1 MRSRWIIIM
10 VLALAAGAVSAQR
23 RIPCVRPDTV
33 ATRGIRAVLPSVRND
48 WDPQKTYRQP
58 VVLITFKDRAFSMDD
73 PVAFYNRIFNEPGYN
88 EGVGKGC
95 VADYFREQSGGRFN
109 VQFDLYG
116 PIQADTTVANKTG
129 GTNYGSY
136 AIHDVMKSLCRTSDV
151 DFSIYDWDGDDQVDQ
166 VLFIAAGYNGAYGN
180 NKGYIWPSTSYDYF
194 QTPGGKYVSMS
205 SISTELWDDVY
216 GSCGI
221 GTIIHEFAHCL
232 GLPDLYPTSNAGFS
246 VVDDWDL
253 MDGGNYINW
262 GWCPPNFSALEK
274 MLLGWDTPV
283 ELNEATTVTGMKPVS
298 EGGTAYLVRNSGIPD
313 EYYILENRCQSGW
326 DYGVPG
332 NGLLICHVDYDPIAW
347 ADNVV
352 NTQKDHFR
360 YDLFHPDGKNY
371 KDWDPAQN
379 GKDMSKYTM
388 DKRLRSSYLSTTT
401 YPYVNPETGVSIQ
414 SLTDDTTPAATLFN
428 ANAAFEYKM
437 SKPITNILLAG
448 DGTVSFTFMGD
459 GTAVKGVTTA
469 KTGEAAVWYDLNGG
483 RLSASPSRAG
493 IFIRRNPD
501 GTSRKVVI
509 HK

>member
-1 MRSRWIIIM
+1 
-10 VLALAAGAVSAQR
+10 
-23 RIPCVRPDTV
+23 
-33 ATRGIRAVLPSVRND
+33 
-48 WDPQKTYRQP
+48 
-58 VVLITFKDRAFSMDD
+58 
-73 PVAFYNRIFNEPGYN
+73 
-88 EGVGKGC
+88 
-95 VADYFREQSGGRFN
+95 
-109 VQFDLYG
+109 
-116 PIQADTTVANKTG
+116 
-129 GTNYGSY
+129 
-136 AIHDVMKSLCRTSDV
+136 
-151 DFSIYDWDGDDQVDQ
+151 
-166 VLFIAAGYNGAYGN
+166 
-180 NKGYIWPSTSYDYF
+180 
-194 QTPGGKYVSMS
+194 MS
-205 SISTELWDDVY
+205 SISTELWDDVN

-262 GWCPPNFSALEK
+262 GWCPPNFSVLEK

-332 NGLLICHVDYDPIAW
+332 NGLLIFHVDYDPIAW
-347 ADNVV
+347 EDNVV

-388 DKRLRSSYLSTTT
+388 DKRLRSIYLSTTT
-401 YPYVNPETGVSIQ
+401 YPYVNPETGVLIH

-437 SKPITNILLAG
+437 SKPITNIQLAD
-448 DGTVSFTFMGD
+448 DGTVSFSFMGD

>member
-1 MRSRWIIIM
+1 M
-10 VLALAAGAVSAQR
+10 VLALAAGAVSAQHR
-23 RIPCVRPDTV
+23 MPCVRPDTV
-33 ATRGIRAVLPSVRND
+33 ATRGTRAVLPDLRND

-58 VVLITFKDRAFSMDD
+58 VVLITFKDCAFSTDD
-73 PVAFYNRIFNEPGYN
+73 PVAFYNRILNEPGYN
-88 EGVGKGC
+88 EGMGKGC

-136 AIHDVMKSLCRTSDV
+136 AIHDVMKSLCSTSDA
-151 DFSIYDWDGDDQVDQ
+151 DFSIYDWDDDGQVDQ

-180 NKGYIWPSTSYDYF
+180 NKGYIWPSTSHDYF

-205 SISTELWDDVY
+205 SISTELWDDVN

-221 GTIIHEFAHCL
+221 GTIIHEFTHCL
-232 GLPDLYPTSNAGFS
+232 GLPDLYPTSSSGFS

-283 ELNEATTVTGMKPVS
+283 ELNEATTITGMKPVS
-298 EGGTAYLVRNSGIPD
+298 EGGTTYLVRNSGIPD

-332 NGLLICHVDYDPIAW
+332 NGLLIFHVDYDPIAW

-360 YDLFHPDGKNY
+360 YDLFHPDGKCY

-388 DKRLRSSYLSTTT
+388 DKRLRSIYLSTTT
-401 YPYVNPETGVSIQ
+401 YPYVNPETGVLLQ

-428 ANAAFEYKM
+428 ANAAMTFWM
-437 SKPITNILLAG
+437 SKPITNIRMAD
-448 DGTVSFTFMGD
+448 DGTISFDFMKTTGIETPVV
-459 GTAVKGVTTA
+459 GTSADD
-469 KTGEAAVWYDLNGG
+469 VWYDLQG
-483 RLSASPSRAG
+483 RRLQVRPTRKGLYIHHGKKEG
-493 IFIRRNPD
+493 IR
-501 GTSRKVVI
+501 
-509 HK
+509 

>member
-10 VLALAAGAVSAQR
+10 VLALAAGAVSAQHR
-23 RIPCVRPDTV
+23 MPCVRPDTV
-33 ATRGIRAVLPSVRND
+33 ATRGTRAVLPDLRND

-58 VVLITFKDRAFSMDD
+58 VVLITFKDCAFSTDD
-73 PVAFYNRIFNEPGYN
+73 PVAFYNRILNEPGYN
-88 EGVGKGC
+88 EGMGKGC

-136 AIHDVMKSLCRTSDV
+136 AIHDVMKSLCSTSDA
-151 DFSIYDWDGDDQVDQ
+151 DFSIYDWDDDGQVDQ

-180 NKGYIWPSTSYDYF
+180 NKGYIWPSTSHDYF

-205 SISTELWDDVY
+205 SISTELWDDVN

-221 GTIIHEFAHCL
+221 GTIIHEFTHCL
-232 GLPDLYPTSNAGFS
+232 GLPDLYPTSSSGFS

-283 ELNEATTVTGMKPVS
+283 ELNEATTITGMKPVS
-298 EGGTAYLVRNSGIPD
+298 EGGTTYLVRNSGIPD

-332 NGLLICHVDYDPIAW
+332 NGLLIFHVDYDPIAW

-360 YDLFHPDGKNY
+360 YDLFHPDGKCY

-388 DKRLRSSYLSTTT
+388 DKRLRSIYLSTTT
-401 YPYVNPETGVSIQ
+401 YPYVNSETGVVIQ

-428 ANAAFEYKM
+428 ANAAMTFWM
-437 SKPITNILLAG
+437 SKPITNIRMAD
-448 DGTVSFTFMGD
+448 DGTISFDFMKTTGIETPVV
-459 GTAVKGVTTA
+459 GTSADD
-469 KTGEAAVWYDLNGG
+469 VWYDLQG
-483 RLSASPSRAG
+483 RRLQVRPTRKGLYIHHGKKEG
-493 IFIRRNPD
+493 IR
-501 GTSRKVVI
+501 
-509 HK
+509 

>member
-1 MRSRWIIIM
+1 MMI
-10 VLALAAGAVSAQR
+10 VLALAAGAVSAQHR
-23 RIPCVRPDTV
+23 MPCLRPDTV
-33 ATRGIRAVLPSVRND
+33 ATRGTRAVLPDLRND

-58 VVLITFKDRAFSMDD
+58 VVLITFKDRAFSTDD
-73 PVAFYNRIFNEPGYN
+73 PVAFYNRILNEPGYN
-88 EGVGKGC
+88 EGRGKGC

-116 PIQADTTVANKTG
+116 PIQADTTVANKSG
-129 GTNYGSY
+129 GTNYGLY
-136 AIHDVMKSLCRTSDV
+136 AIHDVMKSLCSTSDA

-180 NKGYIWPSTSYDYF
+180 NKGYIWPSTSHDHF

-205 SISTELWDDVY
+205 SISTELWDDVN

-221 GTIIHEFAHCL
+221 ATIIHEFTHCL
-232 GLPDLYPTSNAGFS
+232 GLPDLYPTSSSGFS

-283 ELNEATTVTGMKPVS
+283 ELNEATTITGMKPVS
-298 EGGTAYLVRNSGIPD
+298 EGGTTYLVRNSGIPD

-332 NGLLICHVDYDPIAW
+332 NGLLIFHVDYDPIAW

-360 YDLFHPDGKNY
+360 YDLFHPDGKCY

-388 DKRLRSSYLSTTT
+388 DKRLRSIYLSTTT
-401 YPYVNPETGVSIQ
+401 YPYVNPETGVLLQ

-428 ANAAFEYKM
+428 ANAAMTFWM
-437 SKPITNILLAG
+437 SKPITNIRMAD
-448 DGTVSFTFMGD
+448 DGTISFDFMKTTGIETPVV
-459 GTAVKGVTTA
+459 GTSADD
-469 KTGEAAVWYDLNGG
+469 VWYDLQG
-483 RLSASPSRAG
+483 RRLQVRPTRKG
-493 IFIRRNPD
+493 LYIHHGKKEIIR
-501 GTSRKVVI
+501 
-509 HK
+509 

>member
-1 MRSRWIIIM
+1 
-10 VLALAAGAVSAQR
+10 
-23 RIPCVRPDTV
+23 
-33 ATRGIRAVLPSVRND
+33 
-48 WDPQKTYRQP
+48 
-58 VVLITFKDRAFSMDD
+58 
-73 PVAFYNRIFNEPGYN
+73 
-88 EGVGKGC
+88 
-95 VADYFREQSGGRFN
+95 
-109 VQFDLYG
+109 
-116 PIQADTTVANKTG
+116 
-129 GTNYGSY
+129 
-136 AIHDVMKSLCRTSDV
+136 
-151 DFSIYDWDGDDQVDQ
+151 
-166 VLFIAAGYNGAYGN
+166 
-180 NKGYIWPSTSYDYF
+180 
-194 QTPGGKYVSMS
+194 
-205 SISTELWDDVY
+205 
-216 GSCGI
+216 
-221 GTIIHEFAHCL
+221 
-232 GLPDLYPTSNAGFS
+232 
-246 VVDDWDL
+246 
-253 MDGGNYINW
+253 
-262 GWCPPNFSALEK
+262 
-274 MLLGWDTPV
+274 
-283 ELNEATTVTGMKPVS
+283 MKPVS

-332 NGLLICHVDYDPIAW
+332 NGLLIFHVDYDPIAW

-401 YPYVNPETGVSIQ
+401 YPYVNPETGVLLQ

-437 SKPITNILLAG
+437 SKPITNIQLAD
-448 DGTVSFTFMGD
+448 DGTVSFSFMGD

>member
-1 MRSRWIIIM
+1 MRSRWIMMI
-10 VLALAAGAVSAQR
+10 VLALAAGAVSAQHR
-23 RIPCVRPDTV
+23 MPCVRPDTV
-33 ATRGIRAVLPSVRND
+33 ATRGTRAVLPDLRND

-58 VVLITFKDRAFSMDD
+58 VVLITFKDRAFSTDD
-73 PVAFYNRIFNEPGYN
+73 PVAFYNRILNEPGYN
-88 EGVGKGC
+88 EGRGKGC

-116 PIQADTTVANKTG
+116 PIQADTTVANKSG

-136 AIHDVMKSLCRTSDV
+136 AIHDVMKSLCSTSDA
-151 DFSIYDWDGDDQVDQ
+151 DFSIYDWDDDGQVDQ

-180 NKGYIWPSTSYDYF
+180 NKGYIWPSTSHDHF

-205 SISTELWDDVY
+205 SISTELWDDVN

-221 GTIIHEFAHCL
+221 ATIIHEFTHCL
-232 GLPDLYPTSNAGFS
+232 GLPDLYPTSSSGFS

-283 ELNEATTVTGMKPVS
+283 ELNEATTITGMKPVS
-298 EGGTAYLVRNSGIPD
+298 EGGTTYLVRNSGIPD

-332 NGLLICHVDYDPIAW
+332 NGLLIFHVDYDPIAW

-360 YDLFHPDGKNY
+360 YDLFHPDGKCY

-388 DKRLRSSYLSTTT
+388 DKRLRSIYLSTTT
-401 YPYVNPETGVSIQ
+401 YPYVNPETGVLLQ

-428 ANAAFEYKM
+428 ANAAMTFWM
-437 SKPITNILLAG
+437 SKPITNIRMAD
-448 DGTVSFTFMGD
+448 DGTISFDFMKTTGIETPVV
-459 GTAVKGVTTA
+459 GTSADD
-469 KTGEAAVWYDLNGG
+469 VWYDLQG
-483 RLSASPSRAG
+483 RRLQVRPTRKGLYIHHGKKEG
-493 IFIRRNPD
+493 IR
-501 GTSRKVVI
+501 
-509 HK
+509 